1 MGLKSFDIYL
11 ANYSE
16 FGCKLYYYHSWASTI
31 DASWHLIALALDRA
45 VSIIF
50 PVWHR
55 SLDIARSSRNI
66 SWSLTFATYFIV
78 LPNLYFFKIDAN
90 NDTCTMI
97 PGNLQQPMLLYI
109 GVITLGLFSFLPFV
123 LIFFANV
130 VFIRKIYIL
139 RSEKKDRENQMS
151 VRMSL
156 LRNNTVEQ
164 YSLPAME
171 LTEKQ
176 PEKSRERDN
185 HNNSND
191 EKGAEKF
198 NAVTTKNFGDQRVG
212 SSYYEFNPNSAGRPK
227 TSRNDG
233 YLNISKTIRK
243 STKSKENS
251 STISRNDGYL
261 NISKTSDNQAA
272 HNISKISKNNALI
285 EVISFK
291 QTSIK
296 SSQEINISNDG
307 SLQKVKMNFP
317 GDMGVI
323 ITLMIISCTFL
334 AFTLA
339 AALFNKISQTTFIFA
354 LTPNEKAFSQ
364 LMAEIMAVL
373 NNSLNFLFYYISGK
387 LFRATFKNEFIT
399 PVFNRGR

>member
-1 MGLKSFDIYL
+1 MNASSATKCSQMDLTLLRDFLCYGSQHTKPISITGATISLLGLLMNCFCYKVSLSLPVQSTSTLLMSYLAIWDSISVIHDGLVDMGLKSFDIYL

-227 TSRNDG
+227 TR
-233 YLNISKTIRK
+233 YKTHR
-243 STKSKENS
+243 ELFS
-251 STISRNDGYL
+251 ST
-261 NISKTSDNQAA
+261 T
-272 HNISKISKNNALI
+272 KI
-285 EVISFK
+285 
-291 QTSIK
+291 
-296 SSQEINISNDG
+296 
-307 SLQKVKMNFP
+307 
-317 GDMGVI
+317 
-323 ITLMIISCTFL
+323 
-334 AFTLA
+334 
-339 AALFNKISQTTFIFA
+339 
-354 LTPNEKAFSQ
+354 
-364 LMAEIMAVL
+364 
-373 NNSLNFLFYYISGK
+373 
-387 LFRATFKNEFIT
+387 
-399 PVFNRGR
+399 